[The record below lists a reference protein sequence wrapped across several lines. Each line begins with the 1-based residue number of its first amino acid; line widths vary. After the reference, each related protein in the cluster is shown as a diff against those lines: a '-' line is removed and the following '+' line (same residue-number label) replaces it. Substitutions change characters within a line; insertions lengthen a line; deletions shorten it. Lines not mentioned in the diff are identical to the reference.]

1 MQTQT
6 KAVPVPWVAH
16 GRKAKREAF
25 RVAILA
31 ARTDLRAPCDRIPG
45 GIRPFD
51 GGVVTHKRSWL
62 QSITAAGDTG
72 SASPVS
78 NFDNRLYWKRP
89 VSLPC
94 CVCMMTTTSEPPK
107 VISPPMTAP
116 NRKPWATAWF
126 KSFSMVE
133 VLFVANTL
141 CKRTNSEY
149 SLAQHRAGDES
160 LWNSIVK
167 ASSVR
172 RTPRS
177 CSTGQL
183 RDLFSRRIEPTIHI

>member
-51 GGVVTHKRSWL
+51 GGVVTHKLSWL
-62 QSITAAGDTG
+62 QSITAVVGTG

-78 NFDNRLYWKRP
+78 NFDPSTEWEDA
-89 VSLPC
+89 S
-94 CVCMMTTTSEPPK
+94 
-107 VISPPMTAP
+107 
-116 NRKPWATAWF
+116 RK
-126 KSFSMVE
+126 
-133 VLFVANTL
+133 LI
-141 CKRTNSEY
+141 R
-149 SLAQHRAGDES
+149 
-160 LWNSIVK
+160 
-167 ASSVR
+167 
-172 RTPRS
+172 
-177 CSTGQL
+177 
-183 RDLFSRRIEPTIHI
+183 